1 MAQLFVISAPSG
13 TGKTSL
19 IQKVLDEEE
28 ASKTKLGVSC
38 TTREKRK
45 NEEEGVAYFFLDKE
59 EFNQKINEG
68 NFLEYAKV
76 FGNLYG
82 TPKEWVVSTISQGFD
97 VILELD
103 VQGAMQVKSAYPD
116 AKTIFI
122 IPPSYEDLKN
132 RLFKRGQDSEET
144 IKKRLSEAKQE
155 VISGKDFDYLIT
167 NDDFDLA
174 FIDLKYAM
182 YSNADIN
189 KGRKELTK
197 KCLSHLLDQ
206 SSSLH

>member
-19 IQKVLDEEE
+19 IHKVLETEL

-38 TTREKRK
+38 TTRERRE
-45 NEEEGVAYFFLDKE
+45 NEEEGVAYFFLDE
-59 EFNQKINEG
+59 DAFNKKLDEG
-68 NFLEYAKV
+68 NFLEHAKV

-82 TPKEWVVSTISQGFD
+82 TPKDWVVSTISQGFD
-97 VILELD
+97 VVLELD
-103 VQGAMQVKSAYPD
+103 VQGAIQVKNAYPE

-122 IPPSYEDLKN
+122 IPPSYKDLEKRLVN
-132 RLFKRGQDSEET
+132 RDQDSQET
-144 IKKRLSEAKQE
+144 IEKRLSEAKQE
-155 VISGKDFDYLIT
+155 VLSGKDFDHLIT
-167 NDDFDLA
+167 NDDFNLA
-174 FIDLKYAM
+174 FVDLKSVM

-189 KGRKELTK
+189 EERQALTK

-206 SSSLH
+206 

>member
-19 IQKVLDEEE
+19 IYKILDEQV
-28 ASKTKLGVSC
+28 ASKTKLGISC
-38 TTREKRK
+38 TTREKRE
-45 NEEEGVAYFFLDKE
+45 NEEEGVSYFFLSEE
-59 EFNQKINEG
+59 EFNKNIKEG
-68 NFLEYAKV
+68 NFLEFAEV

-82 TPKEWVVSTISQGFD
+82 TPKDWVVSTISQGFD

-103 VQGAMQVKSAYPD
+103 VQGAVQVKNTYPD

-132 RLFKRGQDSEET
+132 RLIKRDQDSVET

-155 VISGKDFDYLIT
+155 VVSGKDFDHLIT
-167 NDDFDLA
+167 NDNFDLA
-174 FIDLKYAM
+174 FEDLKCAM
-182 YSNADIN
+182 YSAKDLN
-189 KGRKELTK
+189 KGRESLTK
-197 KCLSHLLDQ
+197 KCLSRLLDQ
-206 SSSLH
+206 

>member
-19 IQKVLDEEE
+19 IQKVLDEGL
-28 ASKTKLGVSC
+28 ASKAKLGVSC

-45 NEEEGVAYFFLDKE
+45 YEEEGIAYFFLDEE
-59 EFNQKINEG
+59 EFNKRIDEG

-76 FGNLYG
+76 FGKLYG
-82 TPKEWVVSTISQGFD
+82 TPRDWVESTISQGFD

-103 VQGAMQVKSAYPD
+103 VQGAIQVKNAYPD

-132 RLFKRGQDSEET
+132 RLDDRGQDSEKT
-144 IKKRLSEAKQE
+144 IAKRLSEAKEE
-155 VISGKDFDYLIT
+155 VLSGKDFDYLLT

-174 FIDLKYAM
+174 FMDLKYAM
-182 YSNADIN
+182 YSNSDIN
-189 KGRKELTK
+189 KEREAFTR

-206 SSSLH
+206 

>member
-19 IQKVLDEEE
+19 IYKILDEQL
-28 ASKTKLGVSC
+28 AFKTKLGISC
-38 TTREKRK
+38 TTREKRE
-45 NEEEGVAYFFLDKE
+45 NEEEGVSYFFLSEE
-59 EFNQKINEG
+59 EFNKNIEEG
-68 NFLEYAKV
+68 KFLEFAEV

-82 TPKEWVVSTISQGFD
+82 TPKDWVVSTISQGFD

-103 VQGAMQVKSAYPD
+103 VQGAVQVKNTYPD

-132 RLFKRGQDSEET
+132 RLIKRDQDSIET

-155 VISGKDFDYLIT
+155 VISGKDFDHLIT
-167 NDDFDLA
+167 NDNFDLA
-174 FIDLKYAM
+174 FEDLKCAM
-182 YSNADIN
+182 YSAKDLN
-189 KGRKELTK
+189 KGRESLTK
-197 KCLSHLLDQ
+197 KCLSRLLDQ
-206 SSSLH
+206 

>member
-19 IQKVLDEEE
+19 IYKVLNEKL
-28 ASKTKLGVSC
+28 ASKAKLGISC
-38 TTREKRK
+38 TTRERRK
-45 NEEEGVAYFFLDKE
+45 NEEEGISYFFLTEEEFIKKIKE
-59 EFNQKINEG
+59 EG
-68 NFLEYAKV
+68 FLEYANV

-82 TPKEWVVSTISQGFD
+82 TPKDWVISTISEGFD

-103 VQGAMQVKSAYPD
+103 VQGALQVKEVYPD

-122 IPPSYEDLKN
+122 IPTSYSELRN
-132 RLFKRGQDSEET
+132 RLVKRGLDSEET
-144 IKKRLSEAKQE
+144 IEKRLAEAKQE
-155 VISGKDFDYLIT
+155 IISGKDFDYLIT

-174 FIDLKYAM
+174 FIDLKYLM
-182 YSNADIN
+182 YSNTGIQ
-189 KGRKELTK
+189 KGRQELTK

-206 SSSLH
+206 

>member
-19 IQKVLDEEE
+19 IYKILDEQL
-28 ASKTKLGVSC
+28 ASKTKLGISC
-38 TTREKRK
+38 TTRERRE
-45 NEEEGVAYFFLDKE
+45 NEEEGVSYFFLSEE
-59 EFNQKINEG
+59 EFTKNIEEE
-68 NFLEYAKV
+68 NFLEFAEV

-82 TPKEWVVSTISQGFD
+82 TPKDWVVSTISEGFD

-103 VQGAMQVKSAYPD
+103 VQGAVQVKNTYPD

-132 RLFKRGQDSEET
+132 RLIKRDQDSVET

-155 VISGKDFDYLIT
+155 VISGKDFDHLIT
-167 NDDFDLA
+167 NDNFDLA
-174 FIDLKYAM
+174 FEDLKCAM
-182 YSNADIN
+182 YSAKDLN
-189 KGRKELTK
+189 KGRESLTK
-197 KCLSHLLDQ
+197 KCLSRLLDQ
-206 SSSLH
+206 

>member
-19 IQKVLDEEE
+19 IQKVLDEGL
-28 ASKTKLGVSC
+28 ASKAKLGVSC

-45 NEEEGVAYFFLDKE
+45 NEEEGIAYFFLDEE
-59 EFNQKINEG
+59 EFNKRIDEG

-82 TPKEWVVSTISQGFD
+82 TPKDWVESTISQGFD

-103 VQGAMQVKSAYPD
+103 VQGAIQVKNAYPD

-132 RLFKRGQDSEET
+132 RLNNRGQDSEKT
-144 IKKRLSEAKQE
+144 IEKRLSEAKEE
-155 VISGKDFDYLIT
+155 VLSGKDFDYLLT

-174 FIDLKYAM
+174 FMDLKYAM
-182 YSNADIN
+182 YTNSDTN
-189 KGRKELTK
+189 KERESFTR
-197 KCLSHLLDQ
+197 KCLSHLLEQ
-206 SSSLH
+206 

>member
-19 IQKVLDEEE
+19 IYKILDGQL
-28 ASKTKLGVSC
+28 ASKTKLGISC
-38 TTREKRK
+38 TTREKRE
-45 NEEEGVAYFFLDKE
+45 NEEEGVSYFFLSEE
-59 EFNQKINEG
+59 EFNRNIEEG
-68 NFLEYAKV
+68 NFLEFAEV

-82 TPKEWVVSTISQGFD
+82 TPKDWVVSTISQGFD

-103 VQGAMQVKSAYPD
+103 VQGAVQVKNTYPD

-132 RLFKRGQDSEET
+132 RLIKRDQDSVET

-155 VISGKDFDYLIT
+155 VISGKDFDHLIT
-167 NDDFDLA
+167 NDNFDLA
-174 FIDLKYAM
+174 FEDLKCAM
-182 YSNADIN
+182 YSAKDLN
-189 KGRKELTK
+189 KGREILTK
-197 KCLSHLLDQ
+197 KCLSRLLDQ
-206 SSSLH
+206 

>member
-19 IQKVLDEEE
+19 IRKVLLEKL

-38 TTREKRK
+38 TTRERRA
-45 NEEEGVAYFFLDKE
+45 NEEGGVAYFFLTE
-59 EFNQKINEG
+59 QEFKKRIQDDE
-68 NFLEYAKV
+68 FLEYAEV

-82 TPKEWVVSTISQGFD
+82 TPKDWVVSTISNGFD

-103 VQGAMQVKSAYPD
+103 VQGALQVKNSYPD

-122 IPPSYEDLKN
+122 IPTSYEDLRN
-132 RLFKRGQDSEET
+132 RLVKRGQDSEET
-144 IKKRLSEAKQE
+144 IEKRLSEAKQE
-155 VISGKDFDYLIT
+155 IISGKDFDYLIT

-182 YSNADIN
+182 YLNNDI
-189 KGRKELTK
+189 KKAREELTK

-206 SSSLH
+206 

>member
-19 IQKVLDEEE
+19 IYKILDEQL
-28 ASKTKLGVSC
+28 ASKTKLGISC
-38 TTREKRK
+38 TTREKRE
-45 NEEEGVAYFFLDKE
+45 NEEEGVSYFFLSEE
-59 EFNQKINEG
+59 EFTKNIEEE
-68 NFLEYAKV
+68 NFLEFAEV

-82 TPKEWVVSTISQGFD
+82 TPKDWVVSTISEGFD

-103 VQGAMQVKSAYPD
+103 VQGAVQVKNTYPD

-132 RLFKRGQDSEET
+132 RLIKRDQDSIET

-155 VISGKDFDYLIT
+155 VISGKDFDHLIT
-167 NDDFDLA
+167 NDNFDLA
-174 FIDLKYAM
+174 FEDLKCAM
-182 YSNADIN
+182 YSAKDLN
-189 KGRKELTK
+189 KERESLTK
-197 KCLSHLLDQ
+197 KCLSRLLDQ
-206 SSSLH
+206 

>member
-19 IQKVLDEEE
+19 IYKILDEQL
-28 ASKTKLGVSC
+28 ASKTKLGISC
-38 TTREKRK
+38 TTREKRE
-45 NEEEGVAYFFLDKE
+45 NEEEGVSYFFLSEE
-59 EFNQKINEG
+59 EFNKNIEEG
-68 NFLEYAKV
+68 NFLEFAEV

-82 TPKEWVVSTISQGFD
+82 TPKDWVVSTISQGFD

-103 VQGAMQVKSAYPD
+103 VQGAVQVKNTYPD

-132 RLFKRGQDSEET
+132 RLIKRDQDSIET

-155 VISGKDFDYLIT
+155 VISGKDFDHLIT
-167 NDDFDLA
+167 NDNFDLA
-174 FIDLKYAM
+174 FEDLKCAM
-182 YSNADIN
+182 YSAKDIN
-189 KGRKELTK
+189 KGREILTK
-197 KCLSHLLDQ
+197 KCLSRLLDQ
-206 SSSLH
+206 